1 MKIKLNAAVFHDA
14 MSYNTITIDKDKIK
28 IHSFDGVG
36 MGVIR
41 AAKLVDEAEDTATF
55 VLSAKDYMFMS
66 KLGEF
71 TLEFVNDVIKVS
83 NAKIKAKFANI
94 KDYPV
99 YTPMIND
106 MTAIN
111 VKLDDLIPG
120 TQFLGNDSTYPQ
132 SSGVNVFS
140 DKVIASDKSMFYN
153 HNCDTG
159 LTDPINIPDKAFRY
173 FVNSDNTKLLTNG
186 KMLVSKTPGRSFYT
200 VLIEQKLPDVKLE
213 DKPVFTASV
222 SRDELIQALK
232 LIKEYSKYVTIS
244 PAGNALKLYAG
255 EQDNE
260 LSIQVVA
267 TVDGKSQELSYD
279 VSKLLKIMI
288 AIKEDTISILFGARM
303 MIIDEPSANNRYVL
317 ARYIMDV
324 KKSEPKEDT
333 NNG

>member
-28 IHSFDGVG
+28 IHSFDGTG

-41 AAKLVDEAEDTATF
+41 ATKLASVAEEMATF
-55 VLSAKDYMFMS
+55 TLSAKDYAFMS
-66 KLGEF
+66 KLGDF
-71 TLEFVNDVIKVS
+71 SLEFVNDVIKAS
-83 NAKIKAKFANI
+83 NAKIKVKFANI

-99 YTPMIND
+99 YTPMINNMD
-106 MTAIN
+106 EIN

-132 SSGVNVFS
+132 SSGVNIFT
-140 DKVIASDKSMFYN
+140 DKIIASDKSVFY
-153 HNCDTG
+153 HHSCDTG
-159 LTDPINIPDKAFRY
+159 LAESINIPSAAFKY

-186 KMLVSKTPGRSFYT
+186 KMLLSKTPGRSFYT

-222 SRDELIQALK
+222 LKDELVQALK

-244 PAGNALKLYAG
+244 PADDLLKLYAG

-260 LSIQVVA
+260 LSIQVA
-267 TVDGKSQELSYD
+267 ASINGESQELSYD
-279 VSKLLKIMI
+279 VSKLLKIMMV
-288 AIKEDTISILFGARM
+288 IKENTVSIVFGARM

-324 KKSEPKEDT
+324 KKSEPKEDV

>member
-14 MSYNTITIDKDKIK
+14 MPYNSITIEGDKIK
-28 IHSFDGVG
+28 IHSFDGNG
-36 MGVIR
+36 MGIIR
-41 AAKLVDEAEDTATF
+41 ASKLASETEETASFT
-55 VLSAKDYMFMS
+55 LSAKDYMFMS
-66 KLGEF
+66 KLGDF
-71 TLEFVNDVIKVS
+71 SLEFANDVIKVS

-94 KDYPV
+94 KDHPV
-99 YTPMIND
+99 YTPMINN
-106 MTAIN
+106 MAEIN

-132 SSGVNVFS
+132 SSGVNIFT
-140 DKVIASDKSMFYN
+140 DKIIASDKSVFYN
-153 HNCDTG
+153 HSCDTG
-159 LTDPINIPDKAFRY
+159 LTEAINIPSAAFKY

-222 SRDELIQALK
+222 SKDELIQALK

-244 PAGNALKLYAG
+244 PADDALKLYAG

-260 LSIQVVA
+260 LSIKVA
-267 TVDGKSQELSYD
+267 ASISGESQELSYD
-279 VSKLLKIMI
+279 VGKLLKIMTT
-288 AIKEDTISILFGARM
+288 IKEDTVSIVFGARM
-303 MIIDEPSANNRYVL
+303 MIIDEPSADNRYVL
-317 ARYIMDV
+317 ARYIIDV
-324 KKSEPKEDT
+324 KKSDNKEDT